1 MRLRILIFVW
11 ALCTTAVTNAQTP
24 DTTTSYPKL
33 FAHRGCWN
41 KVIPENTPDA
51 VRMAARMGYE
61 GIELDARWTADS
73 VLVVFHDRRINKKL
87 RHASDYSKI
96 AEPTLLASL
105 TFEQLRNEYVL
116 ASPNKTMRQPVA
128 TLDDMLQACKECGMI
143 PMLHSNIPASYQ
155 QAQALFGNDWICFT
169 ADYERILEV
178 RTYSD
183 CLVLYSLREEIPL
196 DELFTRLERIGGR
209 VGISTMT
216 TAMLTPEFCHA
227 LTSRGYEVQASIFRA
242 PAEMVAQRN
251 GITYQLTDFSMM
263 PNPQRTPQYRWT
275 LRQAQ
280 TLSPETP
287 ITQSWEAVECGA
299 LTLEIAYEG
308 EVTVTLNG
316 KRTYPLSGRG
326 VEHIG
331 TRLFGQSPTLHI
343 TTNGKGKVLRAEALV
358 YCF

>member
-1 MRLRILIFVW
+1 MLIRAFILLWV
-11 ALCTTAVTNAQTP
+11 LCTSVFANAQTANT
-24 DTTTSYPKL
+24 DTTYPKL

-51 VRMAARMGYE
+51 VRLAARMGYE
-61 GIELDARWTADS
+61 GIEMDARWSADS

-116 ASPNKTMRQPVA
+116 ASSNKSMRQPVA
-128 TLDDMLQACKECGMI
+128 TLDEMLQACKASGMI

-155 QAQALFGNDWICFT
+155 KTQAMFGNEWICLT
-169 ADYERILEV
+169 ADYERILEL

-196 DELFTRLERIGGR
+196 DELLPRLERIGGR
-209 VGISTMT
+209 VGISTMIPEI
-216 TAMLTPEFCHA
+216 LTPEFCQA
-227 LTSRGYEVQASIFRA
+227 LTSRGYEVQASIFRT
-242 PAEMVAQRN
+242 PTEMVAQRN

-263 PNPQRTPQYRWT
+263 PNPQRTPLHRWKAKRAT
-275 LRQAQ
+275 NI
-280 TLSPETP
+280 TPETP
-287 ITQSWEAVECGA
+287 ITQSWERTECGA

-308 EVTVTLNG
+308 ELTITLNG
-316 KRTYPLSGRG
+316 KRTYHLSGRG
-326 VEHIG
+326 VERIG
-331 TRLFGQSPTLHI
+331 TRCFDQSPTLQI
-343 TTNGKGKVLRAEALV
+343 ATNSRGKVLRAEALV
-358 YCF
+358 YRF